1 MTLSGWLAHSGCCPY
16 EQRRWGDWGPRE
28 TRGCAHTGKGHVR
41 VTEQAAVCEPRAEAS
56 AADQTAQPWSWTSSL
71 WENAGL
77 LWKLPSVWSW
87 FGSLGR
93 QAPASMWTCPQVK
106 AATAVSLCQLHLLC
120 LNKPRIA
127 KVLFLLLNSELAQEL
142 KQIYF
147 NLRKLKGKSQKHKCW
162 MKSCTWI
169 SAAFLLGKTA
179 C

>member
-1 MTLSGWLAHSGCCPY
+1 MNRGDEEIEDPERPGDVLTQEKAMWGSLSRRPSASPG
-16 EQRRWGDWGPRE
+16 QRPP
-28 TRGCAHTGKGHVR
+28 
-41 VTEQAAVCEPRAEAS
+41 Q
-56 AADQTAQPWSWTSSL
+56 QP
-71 WENAGL
+71 
-77 LWKLPSVWSW
+77 KLPSLDLGLLASEKMQVCCESSPVSGL
-87 FGSLGR
+87 GSAAWADEHQPR
-93 QAPASMWTCPQVK
+93 VWTCPQVK